1 MSVDRVCESGGGLRG
16 RSRFSFRD
24 CSLRSAVRRLPSVV
38 CHWCAC
44 ALLAVACADAVPVAS
59 DTPISLGDPSGTFAE
74 PFTRITSLREL
85 ADGRMIVTDFVERRI
100 MVGRFDGS
108 PAAPVGRRGPGPREW
123 SSARPIRAL
132 RGDTS
137 LLVDAVARRWI
148 RFVDTLVVGQ
158 ISPDALVRRSI
169 GSADDADTLGNVYA
183 RQPLGDDPRDSIL
196 VLRAAI
202 GDGKVDTLAIIRSQT
217 SLGPRGTDE
226 EGNRLPVARP
236 AFATGEEFV
245 AFADGWV
252 AIARLDPLRVDWIA
266 PDGRRIDGTPV
277 GEPPLPV
284 TEAEKERVRAENA
297 SVIEFFGRATGA
309 IREVMLAPY
318 TVFPDELPPFEPSAL
333 IAGGDGLAYL
343 RRLEPAGMRGARYD
357 VFDRAGRRVGIMR
370 LDTHSELGLVSSRFR
385 YVIRT
390 DADSLQWVDRYAI
403 PRP

>member
-1 MSVDRVCESGGGLRG
+1 MVRHPKRE
-16 RSRFSFRD
+16 F
-24 CSLRSAVRRLPSVV
+24 LRSSREVV
-38 CHWCAC
+38 SCAGV
-44 ALLAVACADAVPVAS
+44 LLAIACADPVPVAS
-59 DTPISLGDPSGTFAE
+59 DTPIALGEPSGTFAE

-196 VLRAAI
+196 VLRAAL
-202 GDGKVDTLAIIRSQT
+202 GDGKVDTLVMMRSQT

-236 AFATGEEFV
+236 AFATGEEFA
-245 AFADGWV
+245 AFPDGWV
-252 AIARLDPLRVDWIA
+252 AIARLDPLRLDWIS

-284 TEAEKERVRAENA
+284 TDAEKERVRAENA

-318 TVFPDELPPFEPSAL
+318 TVFPDELPPFEPGAL
-333 IAGGDGLAYL
+333 VAGGDGLAYL
-343 RRLEPAGMRGARYD
+343 RRLEPVGMSGARYD

-370 LDTHSELGLVSSRFR
+370 LDTHSKLGLVSSRFR